1 MTGCL
6 LSPLHLIAT
15 IITVYRES
23 NFNAL
28 MWFFLSNTSIAVIIE
43 SVDCLNYLALGL
55 ASFFALKIIL
65 TTIEALRVH
74 CQKYIIVLKVN
85 LE

>member
-1 MTGCL
+1 
-6 LSPLHLIAT
+6 
-15 IITVYRES
+15 
-23 NFNAL
+23 
-28 MWFFLSNTSIAVIIE
+28 MWFVFANSSIAIIIE

-65 TTIEALRVH
+65 TTFEALKIY
-74 CQKYIIVLKVN
+74 CQKHIAVPKVN